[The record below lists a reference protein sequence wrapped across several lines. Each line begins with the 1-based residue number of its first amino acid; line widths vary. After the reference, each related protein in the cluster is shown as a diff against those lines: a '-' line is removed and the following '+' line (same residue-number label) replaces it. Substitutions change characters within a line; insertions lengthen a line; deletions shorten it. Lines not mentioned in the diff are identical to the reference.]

1 MAILIKH
8 AETDFVLSEEKA
20 LSTEALG
27 AQLMQYRQALMAH
40 DLPLAYVDLDKLDAN
55 ITALTQRSAG
65 KPLRVASKS
74 IRSVS
79 MLKYLLAQSSAL
91 KGIMCFHPQEAVFLA
106 EQGLD
111 DLLVAYPTMQRSAI
125 SDIALWLKKS
135 KRIVLMVDA
144 PEQLALL
151 DGIGQQLGVCFPICM
166 DVDMSLSLPGLHF
179 GVRRSPIN
187 SVEKA
192 LSLYEKMKATS
203 GVKLVGVMGYEAQI
217 AGISD
222 RMPGQYIKNLA
233 IRVLKRLSIPQVAKR
248 RQNVVHALTQA
259 GAKLEFVNG
268 GGTGSLSSTSRDH
281 SVTEMTV
288 GSGFYCPH
296 LFDHYDDIRLAPAA
310 GFALEVV
317 RKPDVNH
324 ATCAGG
330 GYLASGSGDRFR
342 LPQPYLPQ
350 GLLLDMNE
358 GAGEVQTPLR
368 CGDSRDVSDNS
379 DSRES
384 HEGQYSPTGGDCHPN
399 PNSHPLPKTESVP
412 ALAIGDSVFFR
423 HGKAGEICERF
434 STLCGVR
441 GMSVEQHFQT
451 YRGEGKSFM

>member
-1 MAILIKH
+1 MAILTKN
-8 AETDFVLSEEKA
+8 AKTVFLMGEGQASENSA
-20 LSTEALG
+20 ALG
-27 AQLMQYRQALMAH
+27 SQLMQYRQALKAQ

-55 ITALTQRSAG
+55 ITALTLRGGG

-79 MLKYLLAQSSAL
+79 MLKYLLAKSPAL
-91 KGIMCFHPQEAVFLA
+91 KGIMCFHPQEAVYLA

-111 DLLVAYPTMQRSAI
+111 DLLVAYPSMQSSAI
-125 SDIALWLKKS
+125 SSIAQWLKKGQ
-135 KRIVLMVDA
+135 RIVLMVDA

-151 DGIGQQLGVCFPICM
+151 DLTGQRLGVCFPICM
-166 DVDMSLSLPGLHF
+166 DIDMSLSLPGLHF

-192 LSLYEKMKATS
+192 LSLYDEIKATL

-217 AGISD
+217 AGLGD
-222 RMPGQYIKNLA
+222 RMPGQYFKSLA
-233 IRVLKRLSIPQVAKR
+233 IRLLKRLSIPHVAKR
-248 RQNVVHALTQA
+248 RQNVVYALTQA
-259 GAKLEFVNG
+259 GARLDFVNG
-268 GGTGSLSSTSRDH
+268 GGTGSLGSTSQDP

-296 LFDHYDDIRLAPAA
+296 LFDYYDDVRLAPAA

-317 RKPDVNH
+317 RKPDCNH
-324 ATCAGG
+324 FTCAGG
-330 GYLASGSGDRFR
+330 GYLASGSADRFR

-350 GLLLDMNE
+350 GLSLDVNE

-368 CGDSRDVSDNS
+368 CS
-379 DSRES
+379 DSRVI
-384 HEGQYSPTGGDCHPN
+384 HENQYSPTGIDTHPN
-399 PNSHPLPKTESVP
+399 PNSHPLPSAQLVP
-412 ALAIGDSVFFR
+412 TLAIGDSVFFR

-434 STLCGVR
+434 STLYGVR
-441 GMSVEQHFQT
+441 GVSVEQHFQT
-451 YRGEGKSFM
+451 YRGEGKGFM